1 MKTYRINIPATTYK
15 NILSRQQ
22 TATAL
27 LSSYGLTIS
36 DVIEFKCDNDI
47 ITTEITNI
55 QHIEDI
61 EYVIISFKLIK
72 INDEPVPKIFNAY
85 CDNEVLDAVNYVYKI
100 AQSGLDNA
108 DLDKDNVLKEI
119 KTTLEYLMYN

>member
-1 MKTYRINIPATTYK
+1 MKTYRIDIPATTYK

-100 AQSGLDNA
+100 SQSGLDNA
-108 DLDKDNVLKEI
+108 NLNKDNVLKEI

>member
-1 MKTYRINIPATTYK
+1 MKIYRINISATIYK
-15 NILSRQQ
+15 NILYGKQ

-27 LSSYGLTIS
+27 LSHYGLTES
-36 DVIEFKCDNDI
+36 DNIEFKCDNDTI
-47 ITTEITNI
+47 LTEITNI

-72 INDEPVPKIFNAY
+72 INNEPVPKIFNAY

-100 AQSGLDNA
+100 SQSGLDNA
-108 DLDKDNVLKEI
+108 NLDKDNVLKEI

>member
-100 AQSGLDNA
+100 SQSGLDNA
-108 DLDKDNVLKEI
+108 NLNKDNVLKEI